1 MKCGVTSQIFTAYHA
16 TDLPPGSV
24 ASRRN
29 FDPVLFRAKRASER
43 NVIWTNGPV
52 VQVSD
57 GFTDDFV
64 PDRMCVL
71 VFVLG
76 SEKKYLCMYIYIHIY
91 IYVDIH
97 ILI

>member
-1 MKCGVTSQIFTAYHA
+1 M
-16 TDLPPGSV
+16 
-24 ASRRN
+24 
-29 FDPVLFRAKRASER
+29 
-43 NVIWTNGPV
+43 IWTNGPV

-76 SEKKYLCMYIYIHIY
+76 SEKSICAYIYIHIY
-91 IYVDIH
+91 ICIYSYIDRMMYMCLHGVYIVLYCTVAQDPKEAGKPRMKVNETNH
-97 ILI
+97 SH

>member
-71 VFVLG
+71 MFVLCSG
-76 SEKKYLCMYIYIHIY
+76 KKYLCIYIYIY
-91 IYVDIH
+91 IYVYIH